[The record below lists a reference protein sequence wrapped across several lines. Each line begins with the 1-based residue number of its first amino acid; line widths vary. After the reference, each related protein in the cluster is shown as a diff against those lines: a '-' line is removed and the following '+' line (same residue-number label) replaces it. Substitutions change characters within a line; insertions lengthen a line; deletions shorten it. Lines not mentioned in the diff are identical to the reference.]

1 MALCDRGMMVSIDLS
16 PVLEKR
22 FKAVVQENYHGD
34 LQAAISAFLAL
45 HEKYGR
51 KEQLRQ
57 DVATIRNTV
66 RQQGG
71 ITEKQINAA
80 IKQHR
85 A

>member
-1 MALCDRGMMVSIDLS
+1 MVSIDLP

-22 FKAVVQENYHGD
+22 LKVVVQENYHGD

-57 DVATIRNTV
+57 GIVTIRNTV

-80 IKQHR
+80 IKRQR
-85 A
+85 T